1 MLELRQG
8 HALARLLKAAGLSR
22 STFYY
27 QARAQQAGDPHAGLK
42 ARIRAVYECHKG
54 RYGYRRIT
62 AALRQAGEAVN
73 HKTVQRLM
81 QGGCQKFRVQGGL
94 KITRLV

>member
-1 MLELRQG
+1 MTELRQDYP
-8 HALARLLKAAGLSR
+8 LPLLLRTAELSR

-27 QARAQQAGDPHAGLK
+27 QAKALQAADPYARLK
-42 ARIRAVYECHKG
+42 ARIQALYARHKG

-62 AALRQAGEAVN
+62 AALRQTGEITN

-81 QGGCQKFRVQGGL
+81 QGLGL
-94 KITRLV
+94 KSVDRKSVV